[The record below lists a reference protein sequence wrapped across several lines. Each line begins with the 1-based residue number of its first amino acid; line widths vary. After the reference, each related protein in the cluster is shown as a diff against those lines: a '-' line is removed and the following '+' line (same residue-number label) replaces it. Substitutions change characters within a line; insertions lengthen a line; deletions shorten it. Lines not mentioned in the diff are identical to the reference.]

1 MVAVPSGHPP
11 KPVLTHLVG
20 LNDARSHARKH
31 ARSDAR
37 KQQSQGTVAN
47 LGTKTD
53 ARTWAIERLAELQW
67 LKAKAQRATAETM
80 ATVEQE
86 IREADPRLLPRRR

>member
-1 MVAVPSGHPP
+1 
-11 KPVLTHLVG
+11 LL
-20 LNDARSHARKH
+20 ARTLAK
-31 ARSDAR
+31 D
-37 KQQSQGTVAN
+37 
-47 LGTKTD
+47 TKTD

-86 IREADPRLLPRRR
+86 IREAILARASSADIKNIAIKNGMTTMFDDGLKKVEAGLTTLEEVLRVIHE